1 MFDGLKNKARQAA
14 AGAVIKRADRA
25 EELVGAEGELDDIK
39 QSANEAGAD
48 GVLSQLANDQR
59 GQIGGGGAG
68 RAVNLVVALVV
79 AGLMAAFLL
88 PIAIDEISAV
98 DTSSW
103 DGGAAALW
111 NILPVMIVLAIF
123 LFFVGLAL
131 SRR

>member
-1 MFDGLKNKARQAA
+1 MIGKLKQKLQARAADALVSGAIERAEQDDELEDFKQAA
-14 AGAVIKRADRA
+14 TDARSGSLTALATDNRA
-25 EELVGAEGELDDIK
+25 
-39 QSANEAGAD
+39 QMS
-48 GVLSQLANDQR
+48 
-59 GQIGGGGAG
+59 GGAG
-68 RAVNLVVALVV
+68 KAVNLVVALVV

-103 DGGAAALW
+103 DDGAAALW
-111 NILPVMIVLAIF
+111 NILPVMVVLAIF